1 MALTIK
7 QKVSFEVT
15 VVVDSETEAAYI
27 QNALEASRNVMKG
40 EVGNAFDMYCL
51 KVTTEKGVEAG
62 VREFLA
68 KNLKEQIKELML
80 EDLAYDKLS
89 PVVVRNV

>member
-15 VVVDSETEAAYI
+15 VVVDSETEQSYI
-27 QNALEASRNVMKG
+27 QNAIEASKAVMKG
-40 EVGNAFDMYCL
+40 EVGNAFDMHCL
-51 KVTTEKGVEAG
+51 KVTTEHGIEAG
-62 VREFLA
+62 IREFLA
-68 KNLKEQIKELML
+68 KVLKVQVKELML
-80 EDLAYDKLS
+80 EDLGYNKLS